1 MEGANGKVF
10 VKDAMTFAPVTIG
23 PGDSVSRALELM
35 REKSYEALPVVENG
49 DVKGMITAWDLLR
62 VAFPPGDAA
71 QADQPVSQV
80 MSTQVWSVPADE
92 IIEEAAFI
100 MTEHDVWAL
109 PVVNE
114 DNHLVG
120 VITQT
125 DLFRV
130 MVDMMGLHTKG
141 TRITLRVADRQGLL
155 ADLTQI
161 VKQSGISIASLAT
174 YMPEQR
180 HVGNVVLRVKTT
192 EPAELVKRLRAAG
205 FWVTHVSQVWE

>member
-1 MEGANGKVF
+1 MEGASAKVF

-23 PGDSVSRALELM
+23 PGDPLGRAMELM
-35 REKSYEALPVVENG
+35 REKGYEALPVVENG
-49 DVKGMITAWDLLR
+49 DVKGVVTAWDLLR

-71 QADQPVSQV
+71 VDQPVSEI
-80 MSTQVWSVPADE
+80 MSTQVWSISADE
-92 IIEEAAFI
+92 IIEEAAFL

-109 PVVNE
+109 PVINE

-120 VITQT
+120 IITQD

-130 MVDMMGLHTKG
+130 MVDMMGLHAKG

-161 VKQSGISIASLAT
+161 VKQAGISIASLAT
-174 YMPEQR
+174 YIPEQR

>member
-1 MEGANGKVF
+1 
-10 VKDAMTFAPVTIG
+10 MTFAPVTIG
-23 PGDSVSRALELM
+23 PGDPLGRAMELM
-35 REKSYEALPVVENG
+35 REKGYEALPVVENG
-49 DVKGMITAWDLLR
+49 DVKGVVTAWDLLR

-71 QADQPVSQV
+71 VDQPVSEI
-80 MSTQVWSVPADE
+80 MSTQVWSISADE
-92 IIEEAAFI
+92 IIEEAAFL

-109 PVVNE
+109 PVINE

-120 VITQT
+120 IITQD

-130 MVDMMGLHTKG
+130 MVDMMGLHSKG

-161 VKQSGISIASLAT
+161 VKQAGISIASLAT
-174 YMPEQR
+174 YIPEQR

>member
-1 MEGANGKVF
+1 MEGASGEMF

-23 PGDSVSRALELM
+23 PGDSLGRAMELM
-35 REKSYEALPVVENG
+35 REKGYEALPVVENG
-49 DVKGMITAWDLLR
+49 DVKGVITAWDLLR
-62 VAFPPGDAA
+62 VAFPPGQVEVN
-71 QADQPVSQV
+71 QAVSQV

-92 IIEEAAFI
+92 IIEEAAYI

-120 VITQT
+120 IITQGH
-125 DLFRV
+125 LFRV

-141 TRITLRVADRQGLL
+141 TRITLRVPDRPGIL
-155 ADLTQI
+155 AEITQI

-174 YMPEQR
+174 YIPEKR

-192 EPAELVKRLRAAG
+192 EPGDLVKKLRAGG